1 MRFESSS
8 GRGGGA
14 AARARARGCGSR
26 ASWRGLRAG
35 HVCARGCRGVARARR
50 ALRIASMRGG
60 YGCVYFNACDRVDG
74 GDGDDDDDDGVT
86 RRTGRRASRAVPRRG
101 RVDSDRGMCGYK
113 D

>member
-1 MRFESSS
+1 M
-8 GRGGGA
+8 GA
-14 AARARARGCGSR
+14 AARRRRARAREGVRIARELARITRGSC
-26 ASWRGLRAG
+26 
-35 HVCARGCRGVARARR
+35 VCARGCRGVARARR

-74 GDGDDDDDDGVT
+74 GDGDDDDDGVT